1 MRRRTGHFWS
11 MRETENSVCADRCGT
26 GIRSGYMKKLNI
38 DNPFF
43 EAMGRLGDIIIVN
56 LLFILC
62 ALPVVTMEAAFAA
75 MYRTFHEMEEGTEGS
90 IGKTFFKYFGS
101 GLRRCTPVWMF
112 MLLSGGLLVFD
123 VIFLGYAGMAGIW
136 KVVGA
141 GTGCLILLWEMVS
154 AWLPVVL
161 SEGEKSGFDSLKAAA
176 LRAVLHLP
184 ATLMM
189 AALNNILLICLIL
202 DVYYVMAAAPLYAI
216 FGFGL
221 TAFLNTKIVRSRT
234 GSVTENHRNRTGSGI

>member
-1 MRRRTGHFWS
+1 
-11 MRETENSVCADRCGT
+11 
-26 GIRSGYMKKLNI
+26 MKKLNI

-43 EAMGRLGDIIIVN
+43 EAMGRFGDIIIVN

-62 ALPVVTMEAAFAA
+62 ALPAVTMGAALAA
-75 MYRTFHEMEEGTEGS
+75 MYRTFHEMAEGTEGS
-90 IGKTFFKYFGS
+90 VGKTFLKYFGS
-101 GLRRCTPVWMF
+101 GFRRCTPVWMF

-123 VIFLGYAGMAGIW
+123 VIFLGYTGMTGIW
-136 KVVGA
+136 RAVGA

-161 SEGEKSGFDSLKAAA
+161 SEGEKSGSESLKAAA

-202 DVYYVMAAAPLYAI
+202 DIYYVMAAAPLYAV

-221 TAFLNTKIVRSRT
+221 TAFLNTKIVRSRI
-234 GSVTENHRNRTGSGI
+234 GSVTDGD